1 MPPLS
6 GPLRSYIAVLG
17 GEACADHALDAT
29 GETVVL
35 NDLDSPQDGTLSDD
49 SGHAPAEPGSTTT
62 EHPVDSVAVAALPV
76 LVFVVLDS
84 HRSGEVDGDQTCDN
98 VETETVLVEHPAEP
112 VEIPAVSVDVPVDL
126 GSPRSDSFPVLD
138 DFVRPVHF
146 IQSLSETDVVS
157 SGQILASWNWLFLQ
171 ISNNAKLPA
180 AERDTLLE
188 DFRKCGRHGLRIT
201 TLCAGS
207 STTVFVDRE
216 CRQQGCGVHAFWG

>member
-1 MPPLS
+1 M
-6 GPLRSYIAVLG
+6 
-17 GEACADHALDAT
+17 
-29 GETVVL
+29 
-35 NDLDSPQDGTLSDD
+35 
-49 SGHAPAEPGSTTT
+49 
-62 EHPVDSVAVAALPV
+62 
-76 LVFVVLDS
+76 
-84 HRSGEVDGDQTCDN
+84 
-98 VETETVLVEHPAEP
+98 
-112 VEIPAVSVDVPVDL
+112 
-126 GSPRSDSFPVLD
+126 
-138 DFVRPVHF
+138 RPVHF

-216 CRQQGCGVHAFWG
+216 CRQQGCGVHAFWGWNCSSVSFLKVAWTPFASNGLNTHERVSVYSILFTPLAKYVFLLPRGFSSPRTKRYGLRTLLKCKTSSGAI